1 LNTIPK
7 LINTIQNLGYS
18 IFLDGDKI
26 KLKFI
31 GKDDPP
37 KEASAVIKEIK
48 GNKAIVIE
56 YLKTMNKME
65 AIFKDKAD
73 EIAQVYRADTFS
85 YIMIVFPRM
94 HDKAQE
100 LEQRM
105 NMIWD
110 EGKDLKTFQEAVNEW
125 GEIQRKCIKVYCD
138 KNDIDTILDDVYN
151 PSNGKPGPSQGLGK
165 ETEEH
170 GTL

>member
-1 LNTIPK
+1 MNTIPK

-18 IFLDGDKI
+18 ISLEGDKI
-26 KLKFI
+26 KLKFV
-31 GKDDPP
+31 GKGNPL
-37 KEASAVIKEIK
+37 KEASTIINEIK

-65 AIFKDKAD
+65 AIFKDKVD

-94 HDKAQE
+94 YNKAQE

-105 NMIWD
+105 NKIWD
-110 EGKDLKTFQEAVNEW
+110 EGKDIKAFQEIVNQWE
-125 GEIQRKCIKVYCD
+125 EMNKRCIKLYCA
-138 KNDIDTILDDVYN
+138 KNGIDSVLDGVYN
-151 PSNGKPGPSQGLGK
+151 ASNGKPGPCQGLGK
-165 ETEEH
+165 EAEEH

>member
-1 LNTIPK
+1 MNTIPK
-7 LINTIQNLGYS
+7 LINTLQNLGYS

-26 KLKFI
+26 KLKFV

-37 KEASAVIKEIK
+37 KEASTIINEIK

-56 YLKTMNKME
+56 YLKTTNKME
-65 AIFKDKAD
+65 AIFKDKVD
-73 EIAQVYRADTFS
+73 EIAQVYQEDTFS

-94 HDKAQE
+94 YDKAQE

-105 NMIWD
+105 NVVWD
-110 EGKDLKTFQEAVNEW
+110 EGKDHKTFQKAVNEW
-125 GEIQRKCIKVYCD
+125 GEIHRKCIKMYCD
-138 KNDIDTILDDVYN
+138 KKGIDTILDDVYN
-151 PSNGKPGPSQGLGK
+151 ASNGKPGPSQDLGK
-165 ETEEH
+165 EAEEH